1 MGHELSP
8 RGVARL
14 PAQELADRLRRAFAC
29 VVVDEE
35 EGARAASA
43 LAAWIQRSPPRLFFG
58 RHEEALAH
66 ASRLQRL
73 RPGEALV
80 IRFGDDP
87 SALVRLVALPGEAL
101 RFAYTSDEEEAAQK
115 PLVERCARALDC
127 DLVPF

>member
-1 MGHELSP
+1 VLRSADEVLLLLAGGNHEVGRSFVRELQKWFPGH
-8 RGVARL
+8 
-14 PAQELADRLRRAFAC
+14 ADYL
-29 VVVDEE
+29 D
-35 EGARAASA
+35 SA